1 MKPGEQKTARRTA
14 ITCLIT
20 GGILWLYS
28 SELADK
34 LGTLLVAV
42 GLTAA
47 IFWAGNAF
55 FSRKQSTKAKKARQ
69 QHPAAPET
77 ENSFDQALRIMTLQD
92 DGRRHYEKLPEKARK
107 KSIFGGKMIN

>member
-1 MKPGEQKTARRTA
+1 MSNNHDVVNNPQHYAGGTSLECIECMRVTFGARA
-14 ITCLIT
+14 VYDFCLC
-20 GGILWLYS
+20 
-28 SELADK
+28 
-34 LGTLLVAV
+34 
-42 GLTAA
+42 
-47 IFWAGNAF
+47 NAF

-92 DGRRHYEKLPEKARK
+92 DARRHYEKLPEKARK